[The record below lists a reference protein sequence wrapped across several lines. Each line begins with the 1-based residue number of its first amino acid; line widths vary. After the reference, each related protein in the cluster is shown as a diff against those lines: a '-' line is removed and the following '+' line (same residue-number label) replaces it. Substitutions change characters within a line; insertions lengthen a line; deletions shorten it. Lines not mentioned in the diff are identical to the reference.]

1 MMPDLLE
8 PIQAWESRVAQ
19 SASEYLALLQPVLQS
34 LGLRVK
40 TMLCRSQPSSAAH
53 YKSTLDVQIV
63 DEAERVLWAD
73 SLILYHDSE
82 QWADTEAV
90 VPFLQEAIRE
100 AVHTWRTQ
108 HEK

>member
-1 MMPDLLE
+1 
-8 PIQAWESRVAQ
+8 
-19 SASEYLALLQPVLQS
+19 
-34 LGLRVK
+34 
-40 TMLCRSQPSSAAH
+40 
-53 YKSTLDVQIV
+53 VQIV

>member
-1 MMPDLLE
+1 
-8 PIQAWESRVAQ
+8 
-19 SASEYLALLQPVLQS
+19 
-34 LGLRVK
+34 
-40 TMLCRSQPSSAAH
+40 MLCRSQPSSAAH